1 MVQSAD
7 ADLADRVEALSRV
20 RVLCVGDVMLDRYI
34 YGSVE
39 RISPEAPIPVLRIQR
54 ESDMLGGAGN
64 VLRNLLAL
72 GTEVCFL
79 SVVGDDP
86 AGREIQAIIAGE
98 ERVEPHVLTE
108 RARTTPI
115 KTRYVAGQ
123 QQLLRADRETVAPIA
138 EALREDLIHLA
149 RSAAGEQSVVILS
162 DYDKGVLRQ
171 GVAAGVIAAA
181 RAAGRTVVVDPK
193 GTDYSRYRGANV
205 LTPNRRELAEAT
217 DMPVGTAE
225 EIVLAARR
233 LIGRLDL
240 DAVLVTR
247 SQDGMTLVERG
258 GAVHHLPAEAR
269 EVFDVSGAG
278 DTVLAVF
285 AAAVG
290 AGFTLRDAARLGN
303 VAAGLV
309 VGKIGTAVAHSVEL
323 ARVLRAGDVERGG
336 IKALPFAAALDR
348 VRGWRQEGL
357 TIGFTN
363 GCFDLLHPGHVAM
376 LKAARATCDRLVV
389 GLNSD
394 ASVARL
400 KGPNRPV
407 QGENARATVLASLAD
422 VDLVV
427 IFGEDT
433 PQTLIEAIRPDVLVK
448 GSDYTLDQVVG
459 ADFVQSTGGRVVLV
473 DLVPGFS
480 TTATVAKLAG

>member
-1 MVQSAD
+1 MVQAAD
-7 ADLADRVEALSRV
+7 AVLANRVEDIAKV

-86 AGREIQAIIAGE
+86 AGREIQAIIAAE

-123 QQLLRADRETVAPIA
+123 QQLLRADRETVAPIS

-149 RSAAGEQSVVILS
+149 RSAAVEQSVVVLS

-171 GVAAGVIAAA
+171 GVAGGVIAAA
-181 RAAGRTVVVDPK
+181 RAAGRTVIVDPK

-217 DMPVGTAE
+217 EMPVGTAE
-225 EIVLAARR
+225 EIVQAARR

-240 DAVLVTR
+240 DALLVTR

-290 AGFTLRDAARLGN
+290 AGFPLPDAARLGN

-323 ARVLRAGDVERGG
+323 ARALRAGEVGRGG
-336 IKALPFAAALDR
+336 IKTLPFAAALDR
-348 VRGWRQEGL
+348 VQGWRQEGL
-357 TIGFTN
+357 TVGFTN
-363 GCFDLLHPGHVAM
+363 GCFDLLHPGHIAM
-376 LKAARATCDRLVV
+376 LKAARATCQRLVV

-407 QGENARATVLASLAD
+407 QGEDARATVLASLAD

-433 PQTLIEAIRPDVLVK
+433 PQTLIEALRPDVLVK

-459 ADFVQSTGGRVVLV
+459 ADFVQSTGGRVVLI